1 MSRRFWVIGGEYH
14 SVKFDRMV
22 GGTERVIG
30 PFVER
35 TEAERTWRTES
46 ERHRSECCVRFS
58 IVEERALA
66 AVG

>member
-1 MSRRFWVIGGEYH
+1 MSRRFWVIGGEYQ

-22 GGTERVIG
+22 GGTERVFG
-30 PFVER
+30 PYLER
-35 TEAERTWRTES
+35 SDAESMWRTES
-46 ERHRSECCVRFS
+46 ERRRSEACVRFS